1 MQNTPSL
8 EIDLNGAVSISARE
22 FDLFRALI
30 YQQTGIT
37 LGDTKT
43 TMLTTR
49 LSRRMRQLGIAS
61 FDAYYQFLKQQDP
74 QGNEY
79 REFINSVT
87 TNKTS
92 FFRENHHFE
101 FLSARL
107 RAAPRSGP
115 LRIWSAACSTGEEPY
130 SIGMTMVDTFGSPA
144 ARDMRILASDIDT
157 SVLQFAETGIYS
169 QASAL
174 DIPPAFRQKFLSAA
188 KNADGPAVQVSKE
201 IRDLITFRCR
211 NLVSSSWGI
220 NVKFDFIFCRNV
232 LIYFDHATQDQIL
245 RRFLSFLKPGGFL
258 VVGHSEHL
266 HWLNNLIEP
275 AGQTIYRLR
284 QGVDVS

>member
-1 MQNTPSL
+1 MQNTSPL
-8 EIDLNGAVSISARE
+8 DLDHTGTVNISARE
-22 FDLFRALI
+22 FDLFRQLI

-37 LGDTKT
+37 LGDSKT

-49 LSRRMRQLGIAS
+49 LSRRMRQLGLSS
-61 FDAYYQFLKQQDP
+61 FDSYYQFLKQQDP
-74 QGNEY
+74 QSAES

-101 FLSARL
+101 FLAEKL

-130 SIGMTMVDTFGSPA
+130 SIGMTMVNVFGSST

-157 SVLQFAETGIYS
+157 AVLEFAEMGIYS
-169 QASAL
+169 QASAQ

-188 KNADGPAVQVSKE
+188 TNADGPAVQICKE
-201 IRDLITFRCR
+201 VRDLITFRCR
-211 NLVSSSWGI
+211 NLIGSSWGI
-220 NVKFDFIFCRNV
+220 KVKFDFIFCRNV

-284 QGVDVS
+284 QGADVG